1 VTLPLRDGP
10 LGLILAGGQARR
22 LGGVDKALI
31 PFAGTRLIDQIVDRF
46 APQVAAFAVSA
57 NGDPARFA
65 DLRVAVLADVAALR
79 GPLSGVLA
87 GLVWATGKGASHLV
101 TVPVDAPFL
110 PQDLVPRLL
119 WSAETAAKT
128 GPGAPVLARTALG
141 LHPTFALWPTALAPV
156 LAAFLD
162 SGASPRL
169 RDFAAS
175 HGATFADFPSEAEF
189 ANLNTPDDLSRAR
202 RDAL

>member
-1 VTLPLRDGP
+1 M
-10 LGLILAGGQARR
+10 GLILAGGEGRR
-22 LGGVDKALI
+22 LGGMDKALL
-31 PFAGTRLIDQIVDRF
+31 PFGAGRLIDQILDRF
-46 APQVAAFAVSA
+46 APQVAGLALSA

-65 DLRVAVLADVAALR
+65 DLRLPVLADAAPAR

-87 GLVWATGKGASHLV
+87 GLTWAAAQGARHLV

-119 WSAETAAKT
+119 WAGEAH
-128 GPGAPVLARTALG
+128 PGAPVLARTAQG
-141 LHPTFALWPTALAPV
+141 LHPTFALWPTSAAPA
-156 LAAFLD
+156 LAAFLA

-169 RDFAAS
+169 RDFAAAQ
-175 HGATFADFPSEAEF
+175 GAVHADFPLEAEF
-189 ANLNTPDDLSRAR
+189 ANLNTPDDLARAR

>member
-1 VTLPLRDGP
+1 MTLPLRDGP
-10 LGLILAGGQARR
+10 PGLILAGGQARR

-31 PFAGTRLIDQIVDRF
+31 PFAGMRLIDQIIDRF
-46 APQVAAFAVSA
+46 APQVAGLAVSA

-65 DLRVAVLADVAALR
+65 DLRVPVLADGAPSR

-87 GLVWATGKGASHLV
+87 GLVWAKGKGASHLV

-119 WSAETAAKT
+119 WAAEAAAAA
-128 GPGAPVLARTALG
+128 GPVAPVLARTAQG
-141 LHPTFALWPTALAPV
+141 LHPTFALWPTALAPA
-156 LAAFLD
+156 LAAFLS
-162 SGASPRL
+162 SGVSPRL
-169 RDFAAS
+169 RDFAAAQ
-175 HGATFADFPSEAEF
+175 HAGFADFPREAEF